1 MTLTADERET
11 VINLNDAEAVAY
23 IYTAQR
29 PVITK
34 LKKNPAATLI
44 EEGTHEG
51 SVSARFELP
60 AALLTFRSGRVTAP
74 SPWNSAPRSAE
85 GFRPPAYEP
94 LQARKRL

>member
-1 MTLTADERET
+1 MTLTADEREI

-23 IYTAQR
+23 IYTAQC

-44 EEGTHEG
+44 EEGTHDG
-51 SVSARFELP
+51 SVSAHFELP
-60 AALLTFRSGRVTAP
+60 AALLT
-74 SPWNSAPRSAE
+74 SAE